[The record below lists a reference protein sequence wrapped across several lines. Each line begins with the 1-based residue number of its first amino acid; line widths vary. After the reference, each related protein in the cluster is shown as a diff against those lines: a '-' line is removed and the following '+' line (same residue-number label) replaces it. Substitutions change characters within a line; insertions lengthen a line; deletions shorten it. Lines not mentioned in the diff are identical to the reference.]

1 MAPVTNKKRSNKGQS
16 DAWMTKEQMHDV
28 YMEGTSD
35 GRIQL
40 EDDVIEIKNEKED

>member
-1 MAPVTNKKRSNKGQS
+1 MTKKKRTDKGQS
-16 DAWMTKEQMHDV
+16 DAWMTEEQMHDV

-40 EDDVIEIKNEKED
+40 EDGVVEIKNEKED